1 MLAIQVMQQ
10 ILKDARMREAAHLIH
25 AEVGRMMADVGR
37 LRERVLKLQQH
48 YGQAGED
55 MRQILI
61 STEKIGTRAGRIDEL
76 DFGDGRGEDDTPRI
90 VPAPPALRLEAGE

>member
-1 MLAIQVMQQ
+1 
-10 ILKDARMREAAHLIH
+10 
-25 AEVGRMMADVGR
+25 MMADVGR

-61 STEKIGTRAGRIDEL
+61 STEKIGARASRIDEL
-76 DFGDGRGEDDTPRI
+76 DFGDSDAGDDAPRI
-90 VPAPPALRLEAGE
+90 VPAPPTLKLEAGE